1 MFTRLVGESF
11 VRNPRRKILTAA
23 ALVLG
28 MAVATAT
35 LTVALEVGDRLA
47 REFRSL
53 GANLLVTPQSD
64 SLPIEIG
71 GVDYRPVDEGAYL
84 PEADLGKLKTIFWRH
99 NILGFTPFLDVPVS
113 IRPSA
118 DGAES
123 AKSVPATLIGTWY
136 QQDVPV
142 PDGTKFK
149 TGLSITHPWW
159 KIQGSWFRERENECV
174 LGASFAA
181 RYPGGIVPGKTIY
194 VSAQNSG
201 AAGGASRG
209 GASDGGA
216 AQPIPLLV
224 TGIVSTGDAEDNAI
238 LAPLSVAQAVSG
250 HPGKFRQ
257 LFVSA
262 LTKPA
267 DGLAERDPKSL
278 TPTEYDRWFCSPY
291 ISSISYQIEQ
301 VLPGTDVR
309 AIRRV
314 ADTEGKILSHVST
327 LLWIVTLAALIAAA
341 LAVAATSATTV
352 LQRRAEIGI
361 MKAIGATNALVG
373 AIFLAEQLM
382 IAFAGGVGGFV
393 FGAVLARGLGTS
405 VFGYPAAPRLVLLP
419 IVLGLAALVAV
430 AGSLIPLRRASHFNP
445 APILRGE

>member
-1 MFTRLVGESF
+1 M
-11 VRNPRRKILTAA
+11 
-23 ALVLG
+23 
-28 MAVATAT
+28 
-35 LTVALEVGDRLA
+35 
-47 REFRSL
+47 
-53 GANLLVTPQSD
+53 
-64 SLPIEIG
+64 
-71 GVDYRPVDEGAYL
+71 
-84 PEADLGKLKTIFWRH
+84 
-99 NILGFTPFLDVPVS
+99 
-113 IRPSA
+113 
-118 DGAES
+118 
-123 AKSVPATLIGTWY
+123 
-136 QQDVPV
+136 
-142 PDGTKFK
+142 
-149 TGLSITHPWW
+149 
-159 KIQGSWFRERENECV
+159 
-174 LGASFAA
+174 
-181 RYPGGIVPGKTIY
+181 
-194 VSAQNSG
+194 
-201 AAGGASRG
+201 
-209 GASDGGA
+209 
-216 AQPIPLLV
+216 QPIPLLV

-238 LAPLSVAQAVSG
+238 LVPLSVAQAISG